1 MTRPG
6 AVEDSRQYLM
16 PYETSYDAPSDRDYY
31 GDGEETDEED
41 FQEQEMSISPDHR
54 AEIKASLLALLSD
67 LLRRKRD
74 LSVPSEIE
82 SMDRANE
89 VARMESEATFAEED
103 NRKLKAVRNALFD
116 IENEY
121 WGACVECGK
130 QIGIRRLRA
139 VPWATECVPC
149 KDIKE
154 KK

>member
-1 MTRPG
+1 
-6 AVEDSRQYLM
+6 M

-41 FQEQEMSISPDHR
+41 FQEQEMSIPPDHR